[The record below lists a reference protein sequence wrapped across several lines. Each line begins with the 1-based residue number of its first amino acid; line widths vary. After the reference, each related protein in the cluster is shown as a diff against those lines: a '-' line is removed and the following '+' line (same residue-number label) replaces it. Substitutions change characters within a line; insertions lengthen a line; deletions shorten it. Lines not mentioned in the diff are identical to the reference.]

1 MAYDPLAD
9 GKSTPGHVE
18 TDNAS
23 KQAFTKTIT
32 SGTAFQISVAQNAT
46 LYLDIA
52 TAAALAIAIGPT
64 NATAVAINSSKT
76 DSIGLISVRVPAGWW
91 VKVTGTPADFVATAV
106 LD

>member
-1 MAYDPLAD
+1 MATPQQV
-9 GKSTPGHVE
+9 GQQTPGQVD

-23 KQAFTKTIT
+23 KQAFTKTIV
-32 SGTAFQISVAQNAT
+32 SGTAFQVSTAQNST

-64 NATAVAINSSKT
+64 SATTVAINSSKV
-76 DSIGLISVRVPAGWW
+76 DSIGLISVRVPAGWY